1 MVYVDVRGF
10 SKKFEKRLIFSL
22 IFQNNWSSRS
32 VLTFGKHSQTDPNFM
47 CLFVDSMEIFT
58 TFLAVLLKMFWIK
71 KKLKRRRK
79 RRKRKRKKKRYMY
92 DTIFELNFPVP

>member
-1 MVYVDVRGF
+1 MVYVDVRCF

-32 VLTFGKHSQTDPNFM
+32 VLTFGKHSQTDPNFF

-79 RRKRKRKKKRYMY
+79 RRKRKKKRYMY

>member
-32 VLTFGKHSQTDPNFM
+32 VLTFGKHSQTDPNFI

-58 TFLAVLLKMFWIK
+58 TFLAVHLKMFWIK

-79 RRKRKRKKKRYMY
+79 RRKRKKKRYMY
-92 DTIFELNFPVP
+92 DTILF

>member
-10 SKKFEKRLIFSL
+10 NKKFEKRLIFSL

-32 VLTFGKHSQTDPNFM
+32 VLTFGKHSQTDPNFI

-58 TFLAVLLKMFWIK
+58 TFLAVHLKMFWIK

-79 RRKRKRKKKRYMY
+79 RRKRKKKRYMY
-92 DTIFELNFPVP
+92 DTILF

>member
-32 VLTFGKHSQTDPNFM
+32 VLTFGKHSQTDPNFI

-71 KKLKRRRK
+71 KKLKRK
-79 RRKRKRKKKRYMY
+79 RRKRKKKRYMY

>member
-22 IFQNNWSSRS
+22 IFQNSWSSRS
-32 VLTFGKHSQTDPNFM
+32 VLTFGKHSQTDPNFI

-79 RRKRKRKKKRYMY
+79 RRKRKKKRYMY

>member
-22 IFQNNWSSRS
+22 IFQNNRSSRS
-32 VLTFGKHSQTDPNFM
+32 VLTFGKHSQTDPNFI

-79 RRKRKRKKKRYMY
+79 KRKRKKKRYMY

>member
-22 IFQNNWSSRS
+22 IFQNNWSSWS
-32 VLTFGKHSQTDPNFM
+32 VLTFGKHSQTDPNFI

-79 RRKRKRKKKRYMY
+79 KKKRYMY

>member
-10 SKKFEKRLIFSL
+10 CKKIEKRLIFH
-22 IFQNNWSSRS
+22 FQNKWSSQP
-32 VLTFGKHSQTDPNFM
+32 VLTFGKHSQTDPNFI
-47 CLFVDSMEIFT
+47 CFFVDSMEIFT

-79 RRKRKRKKKRYMY
+79 RMKKKKKRY
-92 DTIFELNFPVP
+92 DTIFEVNFPVP

>member
-1 MVYVDVRGF
+1 MCSLYHLLVVLDQISDFV
-10 SKKFEKRLIFSL
+10 FEIKRLIFH
-22 IFQNNWSSRS
+22 FQNNWSSRS
-32 VLTFGKHSQTDPNFM
+32 VLTFGKHSQTDPNVI

-79 RRKRKRKKKRYMY
+79 RRKRKKRR
-92 DTIFELNFPVP
+92 

>member
-32 VLTFGKHSQTDPNFM
+32 VLTFGKQTDPNCI

-79 RRKRKRKKKRYMY
+79 RRKRKKKRYMY

>member
-32 VLTFGKHSQTDPNFM
+32 VLTFGKHSQTDPNFI

-79 RRKRKRKKKRYMY
+79 KKKRYMY

>member
-32 VLTFGKHSQTDPNFM
+32 VLTFGKHSQTDPNFI
-47 CLFVDSMEIFT
+47 CLFFDSMEIFT

-79 RRKRKRKKKRYMY
+79 KRKRKKKRYMY